1 MMFAPTSHR
10 KVHDWDTSDA
20 TVFVRFVARAQP
32 GQVEAASARHGH
44 VNNYQPLW
52 RHVGRHQKRP
62 ARALTRAQAGH
73 SSTAWPAHQFGG
85 LPADRHDQFVDRRL
99 RSPRFIGVQLTQPC
113 RSRTLTVF
121 SELLSQLLKI
131 GRSAVRPRPWPL
143 YLTCINNNF
152 LALFVRDTSQFS
164 ARNIHCCT
172 CRAWAAVEIL
182 AAINGLAM
190 VS

>member
-1 MMFAPTSHR
+1 MFAPTSHR

-32 GQVEAASARHGH
+32 GQVEAASSRHGH
-44 VNNYQPLW
+44 VDNYQPLW

-121 SELLSQLLKI
+121 SELLSRVLKI
-131 GRSAVRPRPWPL
+131 GRSAVRPLWVPSWSSTSCGL
-143 YLTCINNNF
+143 GI
-152 LALFVRDTSQFS
+152 FVDQSPSRSRRRRCGLGGDVGGESGRSS
-164 ARNIHCCT
+164 A
-172 CRAWAAVEIL
+172 A
-182 AAINGLAM
+182 
-190 VS
+190 